1 MIQNPPAMHAHSIYF
16 CILFTLGC
24 HTVVSLAQ
32 KIGWIHIPRS
42 SSICLKMSIPGP
54 LDTFSSGL
62 ASICRFQKG
71 VTAEDGIRPG
81 PKLLQL
87 FDIETSCECRAVR
100 ERISEL
106 DLIVQ
111 AIIPA
116 TANSRVFSDSTYLY
130 SLPKGATIP
139 RLIVQENDGNQIVK
153 VGQTDI
159 LSYLDETFSTPVPPL
174 DNSPSSKEQALLVTR
189 IAGNYVAN
197 VLRFTRGSSVTSAAT
212 STLTPRPQQP
222 LILYSYEGNQFCRL
236 VREVLTELDL
246 VYELRSAAKLSP
258 RRAELAAITGG
269 SSQCPFLIDPNTNT
283 QMMESADIIRYL
295 YNTYALW
302 TPPSELLQ
310 LVSETILTL
319 VTPLFQILAPLQAGS
334 YKEDKNVY
342 NDELSKARQEIE
354 QEIESAPVVVY
365 TYDLSPFSSETKAL
379 LDNLD
384 IDYEEISLGYEW
396 LPGLIAEGG
405 SQKRAALLQMTGQS
419 SMPHVFVGR
428 KSIGGLFSGTPGLI
442 PALEK
447 GILMD
452 MVTSAR
458 SRNIDSISSPSEVDE
473 VGAFE

>member
-1 MIQNPPAMHAHSIYF
+1 MNSQSPAMHVHSLWF
-16 CILFTLGC
+16 GILLTLGC
-24 HTVVSLAQ
+24 HTVVSFVQ
-32 KIGWIHIPRS
+32 KTGGWIHLPHS
-42 SSICLKMSIPGP
+42 GSICLQMSIPGP

-71 VTAEDGIRPG
+71 VTVKDGVRPG

-87 FDIETSCECRAVR
+87 FDVETSCECRAVR

-106 DLIVQ
+106 DLVIQ
-111 AIIPA
+111 AVIPA
-116 TANSRVFSDSTYLY
+116 TANSRVFSDSTYVY
-130 SLPKGATIP
+130 SLPRGAAIP
-139 RLIVQENDGNQIVK
+139 RLIVQDEDGKEIVK

-159 LSYLDETFSTPVPPL
+159 LSYLDETFSTPIPL
-174 DNSPSSKEQALLVTR
+174 DNTPTSKEQALLVAQ
-189 IAGNYVAN
+189 IAGNHFAN
-197 VLRFTRGSSVTSAAT
+197 VLRLARGSSVTSAAT
-212 STLTPRPQQP
+212 SALTPRPQKP

-236 VREVLTELDL
+236 VREVLTELDI

-258 RRAELAAITGG
+258 RRAELAEITGG
-269 SSQCPFLIDPNTNT
+269 SSQCPFLVDPNTNT
-283 QMMESADIIRYL
+283 QMLESADIIRYL

-310 LVSETILTL
+310 VVSKTILTL
-319 VTPLFQILAPLQAGS
+319 VTPLFQILTPLQAGS
-334 YKEDKNVY
+334 YKEDKSEY
-342 NDELSKARQEIE
+342 NTELSKARNEIE
-354 QEIESAPVVVY
+354 QEIASAPVVVY

-379 LDNLD
+379 LDSLD

-396 LPGLIAEGG
+396 IPGLIAEGG

-419 SMPHVFVGR
+419 SMPHVFIGR
-428 KSIGGLFSGTPGLI
+428 KPIGGLFSGTPGLI
-442 PALEK
+442 PALEQ

-458 SRNIDSISSPSEVDE
+458 SKNSDLISPQSEVDE